1 MPYARVGGTSRT
13 RAWRVRGRGARGER
27 RWEWAAGEG
36 EREGLPVGQGT
47 GTGRAAG
54 RDVRAAPQ
62 ASTDAVL
69 ATERAGAG
77 PWEPAWRPVTA
88 GVRAWPPRPRRLP
101 GGCRPPRER
110 GGERERSSAVRR
122 PCRSTSRLPGAHP
135 ATWPSGSMPAVG
147 PAVPRERLV
156 PATGS
161 TLPKRTVAVGGRPRW
176 DGHGGGSG
184 PGRPSTRRQVSH
196 GRRRSRFRSLPPLDA
211 RHACVIRAE
220 VDDTKD
226 GERGT

>member
-47 GTGRAAG
+47 GTGRAGG
-54 RDVRAAPQ
+54 RGGTSGPYPRRAPPRC
-62 ASTDAVL
+62 SPRRGL
-69 ATERAGAG
+69 AR
-77 PWEPAWRPVTA
+77 RLVTA

-135 ATWPSGSMPAVG
+135 ATWPSGSVPAVG

-196 GRRRSRFRSLPPLDA
+196 GRRRSRFRSLPPLGA